1 MGILNT
7 FFNTS
12 IKKYFQFRGRSN
24 RAEYIIFYTI
34 CLLLN
39 IVCVMLIYTGFTY
52 IGYLYRFI
60 NLMLL
65 IPTISLTFRR
75 LHDFNTRGRDYVLL
89 NCFFFIIIIYLM
101 IKDGSVQKPVH
112 MSSITTIFCYSTLF
126 LQYSILIFK
135 KGTPTTNK
143 YGEPPTD

>member
-12 IKKYFQFRGRSN
+12 IKKYFQFRGRAN
-24 RAEYIIFYTI
+24 RTEYIIFYTI

-39 IVCVMLIYTGFTY
+39 IVCVMLIYTGFIY
-52 IGYLYRFI
+52 IDYLYRFI
-60 NLMLL
+60 NLMLF
-65 IPTISLTFRR
+65 IPTVSLTFRR
-75 LHDFNTRGRDYVLL
+75 LHDFNIRGRHYVLL

-101 IKDGSVQKPVH
+101 IKDGAVQKSVH
-112 MSSITTIFCYSTLF
+112 MSSTTTIFCYSTLV
-126 LQYSILIFK
+126 LQSLILIFK

-143 YGEPPTD
+143 YGEPPVN